1 MSFADEI
8 YAVGGRKRNKPIHQ
22 INGQA
27 VGTGNGFGTE
37 DHDLHRSRRGPVSR
51 FFSRGMI
58 SRLEGDLHDLV
69 QTLCDKLLAQGGKK
83 EPFDVAHA
91 YSCFT
96 SDAIFGYSFGEP
108 LGLLARD
115 TWTPNF
121 REATYAV
128 LKPVFVMRF
137 FPFLVATAKWG
148 KHFVAYLPPDVALMI
163 RTLQI
168 EIPSKVHK
176 VKKDLDAG
184 VVHEKPTIFAD
195 LLQSDLVESE
205 KKPERLADE
214 AIAIVG
220 AGTETT
226 SWTLAVITFHLL
238 SQPKVFEKLQTEL
251 STAIDDPRHL
261 PSWTVLE
268 KLPFLGAVIREGLRL
283 SYGVSSRSARIPTQ
297 EDLIYRGEH
306 NKKPVEVVLPRG
318 YGVGMSAAIAHHDE
332 SIYPDSH
339 AFIPER
345 WLDANNQVRKEC
357 EKGMM
362 AFSKG
367 SRACIGQK

>member
-27 VGTGNGFGTE
+27 VGRGNGFGTE

-69 QTLCDKLLAQGGKK
+69 QTLCDKLLAQAGKK

-121 REATYAV
+121 REATYAI

-176 VKKDLDAG
+176 TKKDLDAG

-214 AIAIVG
+214 AVAIVG

-238 SQPKVFEKLQTEL
+238 SQPEVFEKLQAEL
-251 STAIDDPRHL
+251 STVIDDPRRL

-306 NKKPVEVVLPRG
+306 NKKPVEIVLPRG

-345 WLDANNQVRKEC
+345 WLDSNNQIRKEC